1 MRPCRG
7 APAATGSRAAPG
19 PSRGCVLYWQG
30 EKLSPY
36 PGTPLERDAVSVLPW
51 ILALAGLAGLL
62 FGFRSL
68 RRLFSESAQ
77 RSARDRRAVESR
89 AERDRRDCRALE
101 MSMRDR
107 SPDLTPEGADAKPPL
122 RRRSTQAPHG
132 FDPDLPVPVSE
143 EAARM

>member
-1 MRPCRG
+1 
-7 APAATGSRAAPG
+7 
-19 PSRGCVLYWQG
+19 
-30 EKLSPY
+30 
-36 PGTPLERDAVSVLPW
+36 VSVLPW

-107 SPDLTPEGADAKPPL
+107 SPDLTPEGVDAKPPL

-132 FDPDLPVPVSE
+132 FDPTCPSPSAKKPLECDPGRPDAGDGPSAGRVAVR
-143 EAARM
+143 ARRQFFSSGSARPRAFLR